1 MSEPLLQ
8 VRGLGV
14 EFDGAG
20 GRPAVDALDLDLA
33 RGEALGIVG
42 ESGSG
47 KSVTALAIMRL
58 LADGARIRAGAV
70 GFDGCDLLALPPR
83 AMQAIRGRRIG
94 MIFQEPMT
102 SLHPAHRVGAQVAEP
117 LRLHLGMSRPEA
129 WRRAVALLER
139 VGIVDAGRRA
149 QSYPHQLSGGQRQ
162 RVMIAQAIACG
173 PDLLIADEP
182 TTALDV
188 TTQRQVLDLLDELRR
203 KHGMAL
209 LLISHDLDL
218 VARVC
223 DRVVVMRHGQALES
237 GRAGQVVDAPR
248 HPYTRMLLACRPR
261 PRSECRRLAVVDGAS
276 ASGSS
281 PDVAIDAG
289 TAHALATAIHV
300 EPTGGLP
307 PSQPGAVL
315 SPPLLEVHDLVV
327 RHAAP
332 APGWFRTAP
341 TAAPAV
347 AGVSLSLRRGATLG
361 IVGESGSGKTTL
373 ARGILRLVE
382 PEAGSVRLDGI
393 DVLAEDRPGLRRLR
407 KRMQIV
413 FQDPMASLNPTR
425 TVLQALDEPLRLH
438 GIGGDRADRE
448 ARAAELLRRVGLDP
462 ASLGRYPH
470 AFSGGQRQR
479 IGIARALAV
488 EPDLIV
494 CDESVSALDV
504 SVQAQVL
511 NLLRDLQDEYGL
523 SYLFISH
530 DIGVIRFMADDIA
543 VMQRGRVV
551 EAGPADALCRDPAD
565 PYTRALLQA
574 AQLR

>member
-1 MSEPLLQ
+1 MSEQPLLS

-14 EFDGAG
+14 VFGDDTGA
-20 GRPAVDALDLDLA
+20 RPAVDALDLDIA
-33 RGEALGIVG
+33 RGEALGVVG

-58 LADGARIRAGAV
+58 LADGARVRSGVID
-70 GFDGCDLLALPPR
+70 FDGRDLLALPPR

-94 MIFQEPMT
+94 MIFQEPMS
-102 SLHPAHRVGAQVAEP
+102 SLHPAHRIGAQVAEP
-117 LRLHLGMSRPEA
+117 LRLHLGLPRRDA
-129 WRRAVALLER
+129 WQRAVALLER
-139 VGIVDAGRRA
+139 VGIANAAMRA
-149 QSYPHQLSGGQRQ
+149 RSYPHQLSGGQRQ
-162 RVMIAQAIACG
+162 RVMIAQAIACR
-173 PDLLIADEP
+173 PELLIADEP

-203 KHGMAL
+203 EEGMAL

-223 DRVVVMRHGQALES
+223 DRLLVMRHGQVLES
-237 GRAGQVVDAPR
+237 GGAGQVIAAPA

-261 PRSECRRLAVVDGAS
+261 PRSECRRLAVVDAEGEAS
-276 ASGSS
+276 SS
-281 PDVAIDAG
+281 AD
-289 TAHALATAIHV
+289 LATGL
-300 EPTGGLP
+300 EPLAA
-307 PSQPGAVL
+307 AV
-315 SPPLLEVHDLVV
+315 PAGDERVPLLDVRDLVV
-327 RHAAP
+327 RHPAASS
-332 APGWFRTAP
+332 WLRTAP
-341 TAAPAV
+341 PAPAV

-361 IVGESGSGKTTL
+361 VVGESGSGKTTL

-382 PEAGSVRLDGI
+382 PETGSVRLDGV
-393 DVLAEDRPGLRRLR
+393 DVLAQDAPALRRLR

-413 FQDPMASLNPTR
+413 FQDPMASLNPRR
-425 TVLQALDEPLRLH
+425 TVLQTLDEPLRLH
-438 GIGGDRADRE
+438 GIGSSRADRE

-462 ASLGRYPH
+462 TSLHRYPH

-488 EPDLIV
+488 EPELIV

-511 NLLRDLQDEYGL
+511 NLLRDLQDELGL

-530 DIGVIRFMADDIA
+530 DIGVIRFMANEVA
-543 VMQRGRVV
+543 VMRGGRVV
-551 EAGPADALCRDPAD
+551 ESGPADALCRDPAD
-565 PYTRALLQA
+565 LYTRALLQA
-574 AQLR
+574 AQFR

>member
-1 MSEPLLQ
+1 MNPPLLQ
-8 VRGLGV
+8 VRDLEIAFGDDASAVAGLA
-14 EFDGAG
+14 FD
-20 GRPAVDALDLDLA
+20 LS
-33 RGEALGIVG
+33 RGEALGLVG

-47 KSVTALAIMRL
+47 KSVSALAIMRL
-58 LADGARIRAGAV
+58 LADGARSTGRV
-70 GFDGCDLLALPPR
+70 DFDGRDLLALPPR

-94 MIFQEPMT
+94 MVFQEPMS
-102 SLHPAHRVGAQVAEP
+102 SLHPAHRIGAQVAEP
-117 LRLHLGMSRPEA
+117 LRLHLGLSRAAA
-129 WRRAVALLER
+129 WQRAVALLDR
-139 VGIVDAGRRA
+139 VGIARA
-149 QSYPHQLSGGQRQ
+149 SARARSYPHELSGGQRQ

-203 KHGMAL
+203 EHGMAL

-223 DRVVVMRHGQALES
+223 DRLLVMRHGEVVES
-237 GRAGQVVDAPR
+237 GRAREVLDAPR
-248 HPYTRMLLACRPR
+248 HPYTQMLLACRPK
-261 PRSECRRLAVVDGAS
+261 PRSACRRLGVVDAESAAS
-276 ASGSS
+276 EPSGRAT
-281 PDVAIDAG
+281 PLHAG
-289 TAHALATAIHV
+289 RP
-300 EPTGGLP
+300 E
-307 PSQPGAVL
+307 AVL
-315 SPPLLEVHDLVV
+315 PAGSLQPLLEVRDLVV
-327 RHAAP
+327 RHRV
-332 APGWFRTAP
+332 APGWRKAEPAT
-341 TAAPAV
+341 PAV
-347 AGVSLSLRRGATLG
+347 AGVSLTLARGATLG

-382 PEAGSVRLDGI
+382 PAAGEVRLDGI
-393 DVLAEDRPGLRRLR
+393 DVLAQDGLDLRRLR

-413 FQDPMASLNPTR
+413 FQDPMASLNPRR
-425 TVLQALDEPLRLH
+425 TVLQALDEPLQLH
-438 GIGGDRADRE
+438 GIGASRADRE

-462 ASLGRYPH
+462 ASLRRYPH

-488 EPDLIV
+488 QPELIV

-511 NLLRDLQDEYGL
+511 NLLRDLQDEFGL

-543 VMQRGRVV
+543 VMRQGRVV
-551 EAGPADALCRDPAD
+551 EAGPADALCRDPAE

>member
-1 MSEPLLQ
+1 MSEQPLLG
-8 VRGLGV
+8 VRGLSVVFG
-14 EFDGAG
+14 DDAGAW
-20 GRPAVDALDLDLA
+20 PAVDALDLDIA
-33 RGEALGIVG
+33 RGEALGVVG

-58 LADGARIRAGAV
+58 LADGARVRSGV
-70 GFDGCDLLALPPR
+70 VDFDGRDLLALPPR

-94 MIFQEPMT
+94 MIFQEPMS
-102 SLHPAHRVGAQVAEP
+102 SLHPAHRIGAQVAEP
-117 LRLHLGMSRPEA
+117 LRLHLGLSRRDA
-129 WRRAVALLER
+129 WQRAVALLER
-139 VGIVDAGRRA
+139 VGIANAAKRA
-149 QSYPHQLSGGQRQ
+149 RSYPHQLSGGQRQ
-162 RVMIAQAIACG
+162 RVMIAQAIACRPG
-173 PDLLIADEP
+173 LLIADEP

-188 TTQRQVLDLLDELRR
+188 TTQAQVLDLLDELRR
-203 KHGMAL
+203 EEGMAL

-223 DRVVVMRHGQALES
+223 DRLLVMRHGQVLES
-237 GRAGQVVDAPR
+237 GRAGQVIAAPA

-261 PRSECRRLAVVDGAS
+261 PRSECQRLAVVDAVDAS
-276 ASGSS
+276 A
-281 PDVAIDAG
+281 VASAVRIEPSTDAG
-289 TAHALATAIHV
+289 A
-300 EPTGGLP
+300 GLP
-307 PSQPGAVL
+307 RVDGA
-315 SPPLLEVHDLVV
+315 LLLDVRDLVV
-327 RHAAP
+327 RHPGASGWLDAAP
-332 APGWFRTAP
+332 AP
-341 TAAPAV
+341 APAV

-361 IVGESGSGKTTL
+361 VVGESGSGKTTL

-382 PEAGSVRLDGI
+382 PESGSVRLDGV
-393 DVLAEDRPGLRRLR
+393 DVLAQDAPALRRLR

-413 FQDPMASLNPTR
+413 FQDPMASLNPRR
-425 TVLQALDEPLRLH
+425 TVLQTLDEPLRLH
-438 GIGGDRADRE
+438 GIGRSAADRE

-462 ASLGRYPH
+462 ASLHRYPH

-488 EPDLIV
+488 EPELIV

-511 NLLRDLQDEYGL
+511 NLLRDLQDELGL

-543 VMQRGRVV
+543 VLRHGRVV
-551 EAGPADALCRDPAD
+551 EVGPADALCRDPVD

-574 AQLR
+574 AEFR